1 MELQARILREEC
13 RFEEAGSEALRADVF
28 ENFGAAKD
36 LERCRDIIRDINE
49 RESATSSE
57 SDFKSERLN
66 FRVDFVP
73 LFIHRARCYAP
84 GHPSK

>member
-1 MELQARILREEC
+1 MREEC
-13 RFEEAGSEALRADVF
+13 RFEEAGSEALRAVDVF

-57 SDFKSERLN
+57 SYFNSEPLEIVPRPT
-66 FRVDFVP
+66 FVNS
-73 LFIHRARCYAP
+73 LLSA
-84 GHPSK
+84 